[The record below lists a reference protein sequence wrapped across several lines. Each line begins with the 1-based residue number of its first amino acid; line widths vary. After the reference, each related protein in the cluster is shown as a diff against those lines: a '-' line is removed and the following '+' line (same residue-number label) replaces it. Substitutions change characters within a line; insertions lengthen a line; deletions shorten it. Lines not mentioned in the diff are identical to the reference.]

1 MDAIAE
7 RNPTAFKP
15 KIEDKGFHAKGCHC
29 KKSGC
34 LKKYCECYQSGVPC
48 TNLCACEGC
57 KNCDESLARLKS
69 LHVPSEKDDEDQL
82 MADEPQDSLDD
93 KHQQHHSMSN
103 CKSHDSHS
111 TS

>member
-69 LHVPSEKDDEDQL
+69 LHVPSEKDDDDQL
-82 MADEPQDSLDD
+82 MADEEP
-93 KHQQHHSMSN
+93 
-103 CKSHDSHS
+103 
-111 TS
+111 